1 MAIDQWLVQLLKE
14 VKGTQPLE
22 WIAIIAAVAEVLLAR
37 ANKVLLYPAGI
48 LSTAIYMY
56 LFLRPETKLYADA
69 ILNVYYLVMSIYG
82 WILWSKR
89 NDGGALTI
97 STTNTKEKIITF
109 VICIGGWGVL
119 YILLTRI
126 FPMMLPG
133 YTPSNV
139 AVFDAL
145 LSATAWAGMWLLAK
159 RKLENWLLLNV
170 SNLIAIP
177 VYFYKGMPF
186 TACLTIFLFIVAI
199 FGYIGWQKQYRLQ
212 HING

>member
-1 MAIDQWLVQLLKE
+1 MEQWLVQLLKE
-14 VKGTQPLE
+14 IKGTQPLE

-82 WILWSKR
+82 WVLWSKR
-89 NDGGALTI
+89 NEGGALTI

-109 VICIGGWGVL
+109 VISIGGWGVL
-119 YILLTRI
+119 YVLLTRI
-126 FPMMLPG
+126 FPLMLPG

-159 RKLENWLLLNV
+159 RKLENWLLLNL

-199 FGYIGWQKQYRLQ
+199 FGYIGWRKQYRLQ